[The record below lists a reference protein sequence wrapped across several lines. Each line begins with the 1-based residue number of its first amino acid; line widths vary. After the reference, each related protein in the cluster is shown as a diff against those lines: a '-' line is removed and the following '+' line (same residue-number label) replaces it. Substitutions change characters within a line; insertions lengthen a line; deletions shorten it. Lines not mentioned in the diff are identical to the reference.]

1 MRVRVPLHISG
12 FWVPHITNNPL
23 TTGSIGAGITLE
35 PRVEAEIKNGP
46 GDKVLVNS
54 VILEHDLINEVKRIA
69 SVNSVNVEI
78 TSPSRLG
85 EGLGFS
91 AALSIVV
98 AASALHNLRKPLTLN
113 KVGTIAHEAEVRMMT
128 GLGDVVAELRG
139 GGLVV
144 RLKPGAPGVSELDVI
159 PVRESVSVIPC
170 VIKPGYTTPQMLR
183 DYWHAIKEAGEAVFR
198 KFIAEPSF
206 DRFLELSSEFSKA
219 VFMNRETDEKLKEL
233 LRKHTGSGSVITY
246 YFIKKG
252 TLVIVSDNPSEEL
265 INTLKKSFNRVLGIF
280 KLSSEGTV
288 VSYPP

>member
-1 MRVRVPLHISG
+1 LRVRVPLHVSG

-35 PRVEAEIKNGP
+35 PLVEAEIKSGSDNR
-46 GDKVLVNS
+46 VLVNS
-54 VILEHDLINEVKRIA
+54 VILEHDIINEVKKIVG
-69 SVNSVNVEI
+69 VNSVNVEI

-98 AASALHNLRKPLTLN
+98 AASALHNLGKPLTLN
-113 KVGTIAHEAEVRMMT
+113 RVGIIAHEVEVRMMT

-139 GGLVV
+139 GGLVL

-170 VIKPGYTTPQMLR
+170 IVRPGFTTPQMLR
-183 DYWHAIKEAGEAVFR
+183 DYWHAIKEAGERAFK
-198 KFIAEPSF
+198 KFVAEPSF
-206 DRFLELSSEFSKA
+206 ERFLELSYEFSKA
-219 VFMNRETDEKLKEL
+219 IFMNRETDEKIKEL
-233 LRKHTGSGSVITY
+233 LHKHISSGNVRT

-252 TLVIVSDNPSEEL
+252 TLVVVSDDPSEEL
-265 INTLKKSFNRVLGIF
+265 INTLRKNFSKVLGIF
-280 KLSSEGTV
+280 KLFPGGTV
-288 VSYPP
+288 MML